1 MKKCI
6 KTKRNI
12 IKQINKGIFNN
23 ISFLLSIMIRKD
35 IKEFLN
41 TLPKDITLVAATK
54 YGDVDDL
61 KKLYSNGVF
70 NFGENRVDAFLNKYE
85 ALKDLNIKW
94 HFIGH
99 LQRNKAHLVLD
110 KIDYLHSLDSLEL
123 VKTIN
128 KYRLSPLNCFVE
140 VSINLEENKN
150 GVPYYEVKE
159 FIKECLKYPNVN
171 IVGLMM
177 MAVASSSEESLHNQ
191 FRQLKELKD
200 NLEKE
205 LNISLPYL
213 SMGMS
218 DDYKVAIEE
227 GATHIRLGRVL
238 FNRQEQEIMALK
250 DEWKSTG
257 KNTGKA
263 FANFGKA
270 LGKTMKS
277 IFSDDENM
285 IESNGHTEVSNA
297 WRDTGKAFGSAG
309 KSFGKAVGDT
319 FTGCDE
325 EPKEKP
331 EDKAEEKPKEQPK
344 EENTESDVPLIEQ
357 KEEN

>member
-1 MKKCI
+1 
-6 KTKRNI
+6 
-12 IKQINKGIFNN
+12 
-23 ISFLLSIMIRKD
+23 MIRKD
-35 IKEFLN
+35 IEEYLK

-61 KKLYSNGVF
+61 KELYSNGVF

-99 LQRNKAHLVLD
+99 LQRNKAHLILD

-128 KYRLSPLNCFVE
+128 KYRLSPLNCFIE

-150 GVPYYEVKE
+150 GVPYYEVKD

-177 MAVASSSEESLHNQ
+177 MAVANSSEESLHNQ
-191 FRQLKELKD
+191 FRKLKELKD
-200 NLEKE
+200 DLEKE

-218 DDYKVAIEE
+218 DDYKVAVAE

-238 FNRQEQEIMALK
+238 FIR
-250 DEWKSTG
+250 
-257 KNTGKA
+257 
-263 FANFGKA
+263 
-270 LGKTMKS
+270 
-277 IFSDDENM
+277 
-285 IESNGHTEVSNA
+285 
-297 WRDTGKAFGSAG
+297 
-309 KSFGKAVGDT
+309 
-319 FTGCDE
+319 
-325 EPKEKP
+325 
-331 EDKAEEKPKEQPK
+331 
-344 EENTESDVPLIEQ
+344 
-357 KEEN
+357 